1 MLELRG
7 QIAITGAN
15 LGGRGFVFGRHALHR
30 VRDSTVDQL
39 ESVMAIAGL
48 RLVREPEAVQR
59 PIQERSCEIAGE
71 RPPRRVCT
79 VKAGCETYDDES
91 RVRIAERCDGRA
103 VVVRICFPSLGVKR
117 GQSRAL
123 RARAVEY
130 YAVGRPEAVSCGPRR
145 NIRRSS

>member
-1 MLELRG
+1 GHAMAQVGDTKVERLEP
-7 QIAITGAN
+7 
-15 LGGRGFVFGRHALHR
+15 
-30 VRDSTVDQL
+30 
-39 ESVMAIAGL
+39 VMAIAGL

-59 PIQERSCEIAGE
+59 PIQDQSCEIAGE

-103 VVVRICFPSLGVKR
+103 VVVRICFPSLGEKR

-130 YAVGRPEAVSCGPRR
+130 DAVGRPEAVSCGPRR